1 MLRNREFRRFAVLF
15 ALMSA
20 AAVTAG
26 FAISPAAAILAAA
39 IAVAFG
45 AAFFVFT
52 RNRYKRIAR
61 LSGQIDRVLH
71 NADYLSFEEAE
82 EGELS
87 ILNSEISKMTLRI
100 REQNQELRREKSNLA
115 ASLAD
120 IAHQLRTPLT
130 SAGLILPLL
139 ADSPE
144 EGERKALAR
153 EAEELLVRMD
163 WLLTSLLK
171 ISRLDAGIVEFQRQ
185 RIAVD
190 ELIRAALRPLLIPM
204 ELHGIWLQVRVPEGV
219 ELWGD
224 FGWLSEAVE
233 NILKNCLESA
243 GDNGR
248 IEIACSDNPLPS

>member
-26 FAISPAAAILAAA
+26 FAISPAAAVLAAA

-139 ADSPE
+139 ADSPDPDHLGGGVHAVYLRLLHCE
-144 EGERKALAR
+144 NRHKG
-153 EAEELLVRMD
+153 EAESATEIDYLQLSDCRALCSGLPFLLHLCKK
-163 WLLTSLLK
+163 LL
-171 ISRLDAGIVEFQRQ
+171 
-185 RIAVD
+185 
-190 ELIRAALRPLLIPM
+190 
-204 ELHGIWLQVRVPEGV
+204 
-219 ELWGD
+219 
-224 FGWLSEAVE
+224 
-233 NILKNCLESA
+233 
-243 GDNGR
+243 
-248 IEIACSDNPLPS
+248 